1 MPAGKTRGRRTD
13 HAEGHDE
20 GVRDTLMTAR
30 GATADR
36 EAPLAE
42 GPYSAAVRS
51 HTTHVSPSVEGLEAT
66 VYEIPTEQPESD
78 GTLEWDSTTIVV
90 VEAFNG
96 RERGVGY
103 TYGDRAAATLIE
115 SKLGDIVRGADA
127 MRPPAVWA
135 EMRHE
140 LRNAGQAGLGSMAI
154 SAVDIALWDLK
165 ARLLGVSLAD
175 ALPRIHDSVPTY
187 GSGGFTSYDEPE
199 LRRQLRG
206 WVDSGIRSVKMKV
219 GRDPEADPARVA
231 AARDEIGPNAEL
243 MVDANGA
250 YSLPQALGLA
260 ERFAEQQVN
269 WLEEPLSS
277 DDIEGLAELRSRMPA
292 GMAIAAGEYIWSSL
306 DAQRL
311 LEAGAVDVLQ
321 ADVTRCGGITEL
333 LHIGGLCGANQVPF
347 SAHGAPAVS
356 AHACCAVETVDHI
369 EYFHDHARI
378 ESMLFDG
385 APEPE
390 DGELR
395 PVESRAGLGL
405 EPRRSVLEE
414 YRV

>member
-1 MPAGKTRGRRTD
+1 
-13 HAEGHDE
+13 
-20 GVRDTLMTAR
+20 MTIH
-30 GATADR
+30 GAASGT
-36 EAPLAE
+36 EAPLAGGTE
-42 GPYSAAVRS
+42 LVPVRS
-51 HTTHVSPSVEGLEAT
+51 RTTHVSPSVEGIEAT
-66 VYEIPTEQPESD
+66 AYEIPADQPESD

-96 RERGVGY
+96 RERGIGY
-103 TYGDRAAATLIE
+103 TYGDRAVATLIE
-115 SKLGDIVRGADA
+115 SKLAEIVRGADA

-135 EMRHE
+135 AMRRE
-140 LRNAGQAGLGSMAI
+140 LRNAGQPGLGSMAI
-154 SAVDIALWDLK
+154 SALDIALWDLK
-165 ARLLGVSLAD
+165 ARLLGISLAD
-175 ALPRIHDSVPTY
+175 ALPRIHDSVPIY
-187 GSGGFTSYDEPE
+187 GSGGFTSYDERE
-199 LRRQLRG
+199 LRGQLRG
-206 WVDSGIRSVKMKV
+206 WVESGIRSVKMKV
-219 GRDPEADPARVA
+219 GREPELDPARVA
-231 AARDEIGPNAEL
+231 AARDEIGPNADL

-260 ERFAEQQVN
+260 ERFAEERVS

-277 DDIEGLAELRSRMPA
+277 DDLEGLAELRGRMPA
-292 GMAIAAGEYIWSSL
+292 GMALAAGEYIWSAL

-347 SAHGAPAVS
+347 SAHCAPAAS
-356 AHACCAVETVDHI
+356 AHACCALETVEHI

-378 ESMLFDG
+378 ESMLFEG
-385 APEPE
+385 APDPK

-395 PVESRAGLGL
+395 PDESSAGLGL

-414 YRV
+414 YRLE